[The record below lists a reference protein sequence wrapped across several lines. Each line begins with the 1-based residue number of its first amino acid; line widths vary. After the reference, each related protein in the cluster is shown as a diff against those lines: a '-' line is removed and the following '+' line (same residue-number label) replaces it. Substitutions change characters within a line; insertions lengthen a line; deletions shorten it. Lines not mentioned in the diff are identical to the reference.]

1 VNQTEAASEIIS
13 QPFPLAPGIQ
23 ASEKQ
28 ATILLV
34 EDEAL
39 VREAMFETLVWAG
52 YRVLKAGNAAEARAA
67 FRRCKRVVELL
78 VTDVVL
84 PDQNGKD
91 LAEGLREICPDL
103 RAILISGY
111 PEHAVTRQASI
122 EDGMLYLPKPFS
134 ADSLVQ
140 KVRLALAQETN
151 DIAMQM
157 ESRPKSATQPA
168 VRRRRLNR
176 TRAATARDSS

>member
-1 VNQTEAASEIIS
+1 MNETETVSETIS
-13 QPFPLAPGIQ
+13 QPFPLAPGTQ
-23 ASEKQ
+23 VSEKR

-34 EDEAL
+34 EGEPL
-39 VREAMFETLVWAG
+39 VREVMFETLVWAG
-52 YRVLKAGNAAEARAA
+52 YRVLKASTAAEARTA
-67 FRRCKRVVELL
+67 FRRCNRVVALL

-103 RAILISGY
+103 KTILVSGY
-111 PEHAVTRQASI
+111 PENAATRQAST

-140 KVRLALAQETN
+140 KVRLALAQEIR
-151 DIAMQM
+151 DIAM
-157 ESRPKSATQPA
+157 
-168 VRRRRLNR
+168 
-176 TRAATARDSS
+176 